1 MIGAD
6 ICRPTSDAEGREIKM
21 LKEINLVFHRRG
33 LRSFIEVDLCID
45 CPRRDHKG
53 CCGHY
58 SPVFYLTDLYFIA
71 RQRPQLIDY
80 IANLPGLTVLDA
92 SITVNSLP
100 DKDGSSRCQFH
111 STEKG
116 CLLPMELRESVC
128 RHFVCPGISWD
139 KESRLAHWKEYFEL
153 LEDYETDL
161 NNFLAACISQE
172 NLSLRRR
179 SDWEAIF
186 SVLELAMRR
195 VLTEEKEL
203 GCHLPRE
210 EKAQIVRPICFGS
223 EWPL

>member
-1 MIGAD
+1 
-6 ICRPTSDAEGREIKM
+6 M

-33 LRSFIEVDLCID
+33 LRSFIEVDLCAD

-71 RQRPQLIDY
+71 KQRPQLIDC
-80 IANLPGLTVLDA
+80 IARLPCLTVLDA

-100 DKDGSSRCQFH
+100 DEDGSSRCQFH

-139 KESRLAHWKEYFEL
+139 RESRLAHWKEYFGL
-153 LEDYETDL
+153 LEDYEIDL
-161 NNFLAACISQE
+161 NNYLAARISQE
-172 NLSLRRR
+172 NLSLRRPG
-179 SDWEAIF
+179 DWDPILA
-186 SVLELAMRR
+186 VLETVMGQVLA
-195 VLTEEKEL
+195 EKEEP
-203 GCHLPRE
+203 GCHLPRRE
-210 EKAQIVRPICFGS
+210 TVQIVRPICFGS